1 MNYKFIINRAKSLII
16 TPRTGWNDIVNE
28 NQDFRTVI
36 RNYLIYIALIPAFV
50 NLIGYALVGYRV
62 QFMGYAT
69 SFLLGLKLFVY
80 FYIITL
86 LAIYITTYIID
97 YFSKRFDA
105 EKNFNKTFEL
115 ITYSYTAIIF
125 IGILNLSPAMSR
137 MVSFLNL
144 YCIYIFF
151 FGFRKMTK
159 IKPEKAMP
167 YFIFN
172 VVVIIAI
179 YFFFW
184 VWLKN
189 VIIINHKSFNI

>member
-1 MNYKFIINRAKSLII
+1 MDYKFIINRAKSLIFS
-16 TPRTGWNDIVNE
+16 PKTGWDKISLE
-28 NQDFRTVI
+28 NKEYKDVI
-36 RNYLIYIALIPAFV
+36 RNYLIYISLIPALV
-50 NLIGYALVGYRV
+50 NFIGYSLIGYRV
-62 QFMGYAT
+62 QFVGYAT
-69 SFLLGLKLFVY
+69 SFTLGLKLLVY
-80 FYIITL
+80 FYIIPFIC
-86 LAIYITTYIID
+86 IYVTTWTID
-97 YFSKRFDA
+97 YFALKFGA
-105 EKNFNKTFEL
+105 LKNFDKTFEL

-144 YCIYIFF
+144 YCIYIYF
-151 FGFRKMTK
+151 FGFRKMIK

-189 VIIINHKSFNI
+189 VIIVNHKSFSI